1 MQRLRRPE
9 VATRYRHYLTCGDR
23 GGGVHAATGDAAG
36 VALARVGVIRDEM
49 CQPRQLEEVYVRLVQ
64 RLGRADA
71 YTTPPGTSRTASAV
85 GPSLIL
91 QACCLR

>member
-36 VALARVGVIRDEM
+36 VALARV
-49 CQPRQLEEVYVRLVQ
+49 
-64 RLGRADA
+64 A
-71 YTTPPGTSRTASAV
+71 
-85 GPSLIL
+85 
-91 QACCLR
+91 